1 MATLVMLGTTTRTRP
16 RFRRERKTIKAM
28 IGIYCRE
35 QHAPAR
41 GLCPECAAL
50 SAYADQRLDNCPFG
64 DDKPTCA
71 KCPIHCYKPAAREQ
85 IRTVMRYAGPRM
97 LFRRPVLAI
106 FHLLEG
112 RKEPPVHPRRKPA
125 EQRDPVGTAPRQD

>member
-1 MATLVMLGTTTRTRP
+1 MVSHVMSGSGQVVRP
-16 RFRRERKTIKAM
+16 RFRRERKTINAM
-28 IGIYCRE
+28 IEIFCRDR
-35 QHAPAR
+35 HANAG

-50 SAYADQRLDNCPFG
+50 SAYAERRLDNCPFG

-85 IRTVMRYAGPRM
+85 IRAVMRYAGPRM

-106 FHLLEG
+106 FHMLEG
-112 RKEPPVHPRRKPA
+112 RKEPPAHPRRRLDKPSEPGA
-125 EQRDPVGTAPRQD
+125 TPVPGN

>member
-1 MATLVMLGTTTRTRP
+1 MASLVMTGSKRGVRP
-16 RFRRERKTIKAM
+16 RFRRERKTINAM
-28 IGIYCRE
+28 IGIFCRE
-35 QHAPAR
+35 QHATG
-41 GLCPECAAL
+41 GLCAECAAL
-50 SAYADQRLDNCPFG
+50 SAYAEQRLDNCPFG

-106 FHLLEG
+106 FHLIEG
-112 RKEPPVHPRRKPA
+112 RKEPPAHARRKSRTPA
-125 EQRDPVGTAPRQD
+125 EPAATPAPRN

>member
-1 MATLVMLGTTTRTRP
+1 MASLVMTGSKRGVRS
-16 RFRRERKTIKAM
+16 RFRRERKTINAM
-28 IGIYCRE
+28 IGIFCRE
-35 QHAPAR
+35 QHAIAG

-50 SAYADQRLDNCPFG
+50 SAYAEQRLDNCPFG

-71 KCPIHCYKPAAREQ
+71 KCPIHCYKPALREQ

-112 RKEPPVHPRRKPA
+112 RKEPPAHSRRKA
-125 EQRDPVGTAPRQD
+125 QKPRNSVEGAHLQS

>member
-1 MATLVMLGTTTRTRP
+1 MASLVMSGTKLRTRP
-16 RFRRERKTIKAM
+16 RFRRERKTINAM
-28 IGIYCRE
+28 IGIFCRE
-35 QHAPAR
+35 QHATAG

-50 SAYADQRLDNCPFG
+50 SAYAGQRLDNCPFG

-85 IRTVMRYAGPRM
+85 IRAVMRYAGPRM

-112 RKEPPVHPRRKPA
+112 RKEPPARPLRKTDTPT
-125 EQRDPVGTAPRQD
+125 DPVETAPRHS

>member
-1 MATLVMLGTTTRTRP
+1 MVSHVMSGSRQLARP
-16 RFRRERKTIKAM
+16 RFRRERKTINAM
-28 IGIYCRE
+28 IGIFCRD
-35 QHAPAR
+35 QHAITG

-50 SAYADQRLDNCPFG
+50 SAYAERRLDNCPFG

-71 KCPIHCYKPAAREQ
+71 KCPIHCYKPAARDQ
-85 IRTVMRYAGPRM
+85 IRAVMRYAGPRM

-112 RKEPPVHPRRKPA
+112 RKEAPAHPRRKTDKHS
-125 EQRDPVGTAPRQD
+125 EPVETAPPQS

>member
-1 MATLVMLGTTTRTRP
+1 MVSLVMQDQTQLRQK
-16 RFRRERKTIKAM
+16 RFRRERKTINAM
-28 IGIYCRE
+28 IAIFCRD
-35 QHAPAR
+35 QHAPAE
-41 GLCPECAAL
+41 GLCPECSAL
-50 SAYADQRLDNCPFG
+50 SAYAEQRLDNCPFG

-71 KCPIHCYKPAAREQ
+71 KCPIHCYKPAAREE

-112 RKEPPVHPRRKPA
+112 RKEPPAPPRRKPA
-125 EQRDPVGTAPRQD
+125 PDS